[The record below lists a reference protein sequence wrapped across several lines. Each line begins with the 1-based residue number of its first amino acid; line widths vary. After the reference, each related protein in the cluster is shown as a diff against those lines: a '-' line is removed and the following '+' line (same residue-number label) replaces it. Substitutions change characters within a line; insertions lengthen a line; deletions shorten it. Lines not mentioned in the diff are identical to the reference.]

1 MQLNKDW
8 LNQFLT
14 ILLVMTNSWYY
25 REMGSRN
32 KKTGKLSYYRVR
44 VTDYKIDDCDCKAR
58 EFRRHSPCKHMKRL
72 NEKLTHLAI

>member
-44 VTDYKIDDCDCKAR
+44 VTDYKIDDCECPAR
-58 EFRRHSPCKHMKRL
+58 QFRSHSPCKHMKRL
-72 NEKLTHLAI
+72 NEKLTHLTI